1 MRQDD
6 GAGPDPRLQECH
18 GERDYERSS
27 GRWRQGE
34 IHVMLGDMVTVRMTE
49 TELAQDLHAVLEG
62 VLRGNEVIVERD
74 NHEPVAVIRSP
85 VRSGRPIL
93 EILQEAQERGSVVT
107 LDDDFGRDLEE
118 IISGSQKTWNP
129 PSWD

>member
-1 MRQDD
+1 
-6 GAGPDPRLQECH
+6 
-18 GERDYERSS
+18 
-27 GRWRQGE
+27 
-34 IHVMLGDMVTVRMTE
+34 MVTVRMTE